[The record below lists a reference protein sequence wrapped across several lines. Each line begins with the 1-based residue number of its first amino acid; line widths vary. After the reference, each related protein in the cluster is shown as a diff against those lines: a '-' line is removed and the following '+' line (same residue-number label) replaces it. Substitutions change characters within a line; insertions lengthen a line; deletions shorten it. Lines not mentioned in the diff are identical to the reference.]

1 MSKKLLIMTVSE
13 ENYIKVIYHLSLV
26 SPKGINTNAIAGMIE
41 TKASSVTDML
51 KKLSEKNL
59 VSYQKYQ
66 GVTLTKKGLHTA
78 KMIVRKHRLWEVFLV
93 DKLNFSW
100 DEVHEIAEELEHI
113 RSEKLVDQLE
123 VFLGFPMFDPH
134 GDPIPN
140 AKGEIE
146 KIDKFLLSE
155 ATLNTDYLCVG
166 VKNSSAEFLQYLD
179 KQNIYLG
186 SRIKVVSC
194 EEFDKS
200 LEKKSNNSVY
210 FWLLPLLF
218 LLALA
223 YKFRRLLPNPYSIIS
238 YICRTLK
245 NQIK

>member
-1 MSKKLLIMTVSE
+1 MTISE

-26 SPKGINTNAIAGMIE
+26 SPKGVNTNAIAGMLD

-51 KKLSEKNL
+51 KKLAEKEL

-66 GVTLTKKGLHTA
+66 GVTLTDKGFYLA

-113 RSEKLVDQLE
+113 KSEKLINKLDE
-123 VFLGFPMFDPH
+123 FLGFPSFDPH

-140 AKGEIE
+140 AKGELV

-155 ATLNTDYLCVG
+155 AILNTDYVCVG
-166 VKNSSAEFLQYLD
+166 VKNSSVEFLQYLD
-179 KQNIYLG
+179 KQNISLG
-186 SRIKVVSC
+186 STIKVISR
-194 EEFDKS
+194 EEFDSS
-200 LEKKSNNSVY
+200 LTIILNSNTISISNKIAEN
-210 FWLLPLLF
+210 LF
-218 LLALA
+218 
-223 YKFRRLLPNPYSIIS
+223 
-238 YICRTLK
+238 
-245 NQIK
+245 IKAQ